1 MSDFGKR
8 EALLSRYFKVVDLF
22 FEVADA
28 RCPMSSRSREIR
40 RLVRGR
46 KSVLILNKA
55 DLADPA
61 ATKRWVGFFS
71 EVGERVLAVDSLRGK
86 GLQRV
91 GELLQSEAEDLKR
104 RLWDKERRWR
114 PLRVAAL
121 GIPNTG
127 KSSFLNQIVGRR
139 AAATGNR
146 PGVTRGPQWIH
157 LHNVISVLDTP
168 GVLPPSVRDEE
179 AVFKLALIGAL
190 KLEDRDPEIIARR
203 LLEFL
208 KDHYPA
214 AVSRSW
220 GAAED
225 TPPNLE
231 CIARSKNFLLPDGRL
246 DLERTAVF
254 LVNAMRSGKLG
265 RITLEFP

>member
-1 MSDFGKR
+1 M
-8 EALLSRYFKVVDLF
+8 LSRYFKVVDLF
-22 FEVADA
+22 FEVVDA
-28 RCPMSSRSREIR
+28 RCPVSSRSREIK
-40 RLVRGR
+40 RLVRGK

-61 ATKRWVGFFS
+61 ATKRWVGFLS
-71 EVGERVLAVDSLRGK
+71 EKGEEVLAVDSLRGK
-86 GLQRV
+86 GLRMV
-91 GELLQSEAEDLKR
+91 RELLQSEAEDLKR
-104 RLWDKERRWR
+104 RLWEKERRGR

-146 PGVTRGPQWIH
+146 PGVTRGPQWVH

-179 AVFKLALIGAL
+179 DVFKLALIGAL
-190 KLEDRDPEIIARR
+190 KLEDRDPELIAGR

-208 KDHYPA
+208 KDHYPT
-214 AVSRSW
+214 AVCRSF
-220 GAAED
+220 GASED
-225 TPPNLE
+225 MLSDLE

-246 DLERTAVF
+246 DLQRTAVF
-254 LVNAMRSGKLG
+254 LVNALRSGKLG
-265 RITLEFP
+265 RITLEFPW